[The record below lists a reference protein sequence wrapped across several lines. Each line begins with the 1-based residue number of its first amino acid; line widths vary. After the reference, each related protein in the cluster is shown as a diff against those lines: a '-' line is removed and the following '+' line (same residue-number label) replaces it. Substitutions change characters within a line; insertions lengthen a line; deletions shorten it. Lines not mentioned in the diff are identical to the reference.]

1 MKASTQD
8 RHSLFLLLSLV
19 FFLVLVHPLDEYG
32 RIGEPVV
39 LVLFSIILVAAAFEL
54 SDYQQALRRVAVPL
68 VACVILVR
76 LGAHLYP
83 TMGPLIIA
91 SHALST
97 AFFGFMSVAL
107 FAYLGRPGVI
117 TSGRL
122 YASVSLYLILGMFWY
137 SVYSLIETIHAGSF
151 VQVAPQATSVHR
163 ATLLYFSLI
172 TLTTVGYGDVL
183 AATPT
188 ARGFAALEAVSGVL
202 YLAIT
207 VARLVAAYQSLSSE
221 GLK

>member
-1 MKASTQD
+1 MMSV
-8 RHSLFLLLSLV
+8 LSLV
-19 FFLVLVHPLDEYG
+19 FFLVLVVALDEYG
-32 RIGEPVV
+32 RISVPVV
-39 LVLFSIILVAAAFEL
+39 LVLFFSILVAAAFEL
-54 SDYQQALRRVAVPL
+54 SDQQALRRVAVPL

-83 TMGPLIIA
+83 TMRPLIIA

-122 YASVSLYLILGMFWY
+122 YASVSLYLILGIFWF

-151 VQVAPQATSVHR
+151 VQVAPQATNVHR

-207 VARLVAAYQSLSSE
+207 VARLVAAYQSLPNE
-221 GLK
+221 GVK

>member
-1 MKASTQD
+1 MKASAQD

-19 FFLVLVHPLDEYG
+19 FFLVLVHPLDKYG

-39 LVLFSIILVAAAFEL
+39 AVLFSMILIAAAFEL
-54 SDYQQALRRVAVPL
+54 SHQQVLRRVAVPL

-76 LGAHLYP
+76 LGAHFYP
-83 TMGPLIIA
+83 TMRPLIIA
-91 SHALST
+91 HHALST

-122 YASVSLYLILGMFWY
+122 YASVSLYLILGIFWF

-151 VQVAPQATSVHR
+151 VLMAPQATNVTR
-163 ATLLYFSLI
+163 AALLYFSLI

-183 AATPT
+183 PATPT
-188 ARGFAALEAVSGVL
+188 ARGFAALEGVSGVL

-207 VARLVAAYQSLSSE
+207 VARLVAAYQSLSNE
-221 GLK
+221 GVT

>member
-19 FFLVLVHPLDEYG
+19 FFLVLAHPLDEYR
-32 RIGEPVV
+32 RIGDPVA
-39 LVLFSIILVAAAFEL
+39 LVLFSMILIAAAFEL
-54 SDYQQALRRVAVPL
+54 SDQHAVRRVAVPL
-68 VACVILVR
+68 VACVILVH
-76 LGAHLYP
+76 LGAHFCP
-83 TMGPLIIA
+83 TMRPLVIA
-91 SHALST
+91 SHVLST
-97 AFFGFMSVAL
+97 VFFGFTSVTL

-122 YASVSLYLILGMFWY
+122 YASVSLYLILGIFWF
-137 SVYSLIETIHAGSF
+137 SVYRLIETIHAGSF
-151 VQVAPQATSVHR
+151 VVVAPHATSVTR

-183 AATPT
+183 PATPT
-188 ARGFAALEAVSGVL
+188 ARGLTALEGVSGVL

-207 VARLVAAYQSLSSE
+207 VARLVAAYQSLSNE

>member
-19 FFLVLVHPLDEYG
+19 FFLVLVYPLDEYG

-39 LVLFSIILVAAAFEL
+39 LVLFSMILIAAAFEL
-54 SDYQQALRRVAVPL
+54 SDQHVLRNVAVPL
-68 VACVILVR
+68 VAGAILVH
-76 LGAHLYP
+76 LVAHFYP
-83 TMGPLIIA
+83 TMRPFIIA
-91 SHALST
+91 SHVLSIVFLG
-97 AFFGFMSVAL
+97 FFSVTL

-122 YASVSLYLILGMFWY
+122 YASVSLYLILGIFWF
-137 SVYSLIETIHAGSF
+137 SVYRLIETIHAGSF
-151 VQVAPQATSVHR
+151 VLMAPQATSASR

-183 AATPT
+183 PATPT
-188 ARGFAALEAVSGVL
+188 ARGLAALEGISGVL

-207 VARLVAAYQSLSSE
+207 VARLVAAYQSLSNE
-221 GLK
+221 GVK

>member
-8 RHSLFLLLSLV
+8 RHSLFLLLSLL

-39 LVLFSIILVAAAFEL
+39 LALFSMILIAAAFEL
-54 SDYQQALRRVAVPL
+54 SDQQALRRVAVPL

-76 LGAHLYP
+76 FGAHFYP
-83 TMGPLIIA
+83 TMRPLIIA
-91 SHALST
+91 SHVLST
-97 AFFGFMSVAL
+97 VFFGFMSVAL

-117 TSGRL
+117 SSGRL
-122 YASVSLYLILGMFWY
+122 YASVSLYLILGIFWF

-151 VQVAPQATSVHR
+151 VLMAPQATNVSR
-163 ATLLYFSLI
+163 AALLYFSLI

-183 AATPT
+183 PATPT
-188 ARGFAALEAVSGVL
+188 ARGFAALEGVSGVL

-207 VARLVAAYQSLSSE
+207 VARLVAAYQSLSNE
-221 GLK
+221 GVK

>member
-39 LVLFSIILVAAAFEL
+39 LVLFSMILIAAAFEL
-54 SDYQQALRRVAVPL
+54 SDQQALRRVAVPL

-76 LGAHLYP
+76 LGAHFYP
-83 TMGPLIIA
+83 TMRPLIIA
-91 SHALST
+91 HHVLST
-97 AFFGFMSVAL
+97 VFLGFMSVAL

-117 TSGRL
+117 TRGRL
-122 YASVSLYLILGMFWY
+122 YASVSLWF
-137 SVYSLIETIHAGSF
+137 SVYSLIEAIHAGSF
-151 VQVAPQATSVHR
+151 VLMAPQATNVNR
-163 ATLLYFSLI
+163 ASLLYFSLI

-183 AATPT
+183 PATPT
-188 ARGFAALEAVSGVL
+188 ARGFAALEGVSGVL

-207 VARLVAAYQSLSSE
+207 VARLVAAYQSLPSE
-221 GLK
+221 GVK